1 MTEYNTTQ
9 NDYRER
15 CKARIQR
22 QLEITGKQVD
32 DKQLEDM
39 LETSKDGSPNIFT
52 GGVSAYRIAGVKCLH
67 EYYYIFT

>member
-32 DKQLEDM
+32 DQQLEDM
-39 LETSKDGSPNIFT
+39 LENSKDHAIFT
-52 GGVSAYRIAGVKCLH
+52 GGVSRVCFLIL
-67 EYYYIFT
+67 